1 MARLIRLAALWGV
14 LVFLCRCWLML
25 RLRYQL
31 EYGEG
36 HMLGLAYYLS
46 KGQPIYTPGANPPYV
61 YGAHLPLYLWLVGLG
76 LGDTPSFFPARLISV
91 IASLV
96 TVGASAAWLKQKQ
109 GWTSACAGVSFLL
122 IHPLLLGWGALA
134 RVDNLGLC
142 FSVLA
147 LLLARPLPS
156 AGLCLLALMSKQS
169 FVAAPLALALSQKPK
184 AGGLFLIGYAVT
196 AVLVFVGLNLS
207 FFSGNLPILVHS
219 VSDWPSAWMLWVT
232 YLPSIAV
239 LAGLACLAPGS
250 LPGVGRL
257 RWYALASVLPVA
269 AAVKQGSYY
278 NYFLE
283 LHWALSMLAALAL
296 SRQKLLPL
304 ALLQLLIGLF
314 TQFPILKSPLDH
326 WRRDTLPCLSGT
338 EPAWFTRMRANDA
351 LESFLQQ
358 HPGPV
363 LAEQCGNPLLF
374 GREPIVCDCFA
385 LFHDLAGSGAWD
397 PTPLLE
403 QLRRGEIAV
412 VMLQRLDA
420 SNLRVPPPVMQVI
433 LQNYALAGRVEPG
446 GDFLLVPRTRAT
458 R

>member
-14 LVFLCRCWLML
+14 LVFLCRCWLLL
-25 RLRYQL
+25 RLPYQL

-36 HMLGLAYYLS
+36 HMLGLAYYLH
-46 KGQPIYTPGANPPYV
+46 KGRSIYTPGADPPYV

-76 LGDTPSFFPARLISV
+76 IGNNPSFFPARLVSV
-91 IASLV
+91 LASLV

-109 GWTSACAGVSFLL
+109 GWTCACAGVCFLL

-142 FSVLA
+142 FSALA

-169 FVAAPLALALSQKPK
+169 FVAAPLALALSQKPG
-184 AGGLFLIGYAVT
+184 AGGLFLAGYLGA
-196 AVLVFVGLNLS
+196 AAALLASLDLG
-207 FFSGNLPILVHS
+207 FFSGNLPILVRS
-219 VSDWPSAWMLWVT
+219 VSDWYSAWLLWST
-232 YLPSIAV
+232 YLPSVAV
-239 LAGLACLAPGS
+239 LAGLACLAPTQT
-250 LPGVGRL
+250 PEVRRL
-257 RWYALASVLPVA
+257 RWYALAALLPFA

-296 SRQKLLPL
+296 TRKKLLPL
-304 ALLQLLIGLF
+304 AMLQLMIGLF
-314 TQFPILKSPLDH
+314 AQFPILKSPLDH
-326 WRRDTLPCLSGT
+326 WRRDTLPCLTGA
-338 EPAWFTRMRANDA
+338 EPAWFTRMRANDQ
-351 LESFLQQ
+351 LGTFLQQ

-385 LFHDLAGSGAWD
+385 LFYDLAGSGVWD
-397 PTPLLE
+397 PTPLLDK
-403 QLRRGEIAV
+403 LRRREIAV
-412 VMLQRLDA
+412 VLLQRLDA
-420 SNLRVPPPVMQVI
+420 SNLRVPPRVMEVI
-433 LQNYALAGRVEPG
+433 YKNYRVARRIEPG
-446 GDFLLVPRTRAT
+446 GDFLLVPRTRAPE
-458 R
+458 